1 MFYPKHGFSVWVFYH
16 LHEVHGC
23 KVGNG
28 REQKHLPQHTHMRT
42 LVHIHTHS
50 CMHRCTHTCMHTC
63 TRSHTL
69 VHAHTHAHIHA
80 CMHICIH
87 TLMHIHTHA
96 CAHTHMYTHILS
108 LDPLRSPRFK
118 RPAPRTPH
126 SAPARARGVGG
137 EGAGREPETRCAL
150 SASCAVPTA
159 LSASPAR
166 VT

>member
-28 REQKHLPQHTHMRT
+28 REQKHLPQHTHAHT
-42 LVHIHTHS
+42 HTHS
-50 CMHRCTHTCMHTC
+50 HALMHAPMHAHMHAHLYTLTYPCACTHTHIFMHVCTYVY
-63 TRSHTL
+63 TRSCIF
-69 VHAHTHAHIHA
+69 TH
-80 CMHICIH
+80 MH
-87 TLMHIHTHA
+87 
-96 CAHTHMYTHILS
+96 AHTHMYTHILS

>member
-1 MFYPKHGFSVWVFYH
+1 MQSRQWQRAKAFAP
-16 LHEVHGC
+16 
-23 KVGNG
+23 
-28 REQKHLPQHTHMRT
+28 
-42 LVHIHTHS
+42 
-50 CMHRCTHTCMHTC
+50 THTCAHSYTFTRTHAC
-63 TRSHTL
+63 TNACTHACTL
-69 VHAHTHAHIHA
+69 VHAHIPL
-80 CMHICIH
+80 CMHTH
-87 TLMHIHTHA
+87 MHIFMHVCTYVYTRSCIFTHMH
-96 CAHTHMYTHILS
+96 AHTHMYTHILS

>member
-50 CMHRCTHTCMHTC
+50 CMHRCMHTCMHTC

-69 VHAHTHAHIHA
+69 VHAHTHA

-118 RPAPRTPH
+118 RPAPRTPY

>member
-50 CMHRCTHTCMHTC
+50 CMHQCMHTCMHTC

-69 VHAHTHAHIHA
+69 VHAHTRTYS
-80 CMHICIH
+80 CMY
-87 TLMHIHTHA
+87 A
-96 CAHTHMYTHILS
+96 HMYTHAHAYSHTCMRTHTCTHIYSHWIRFAPHGLNAPLPEHPTAHQRGRGASGEKGPGAS
-108 LDPLRSPRFK
+108 LRR
-118 RPAPRTPH
+118 AAH
-126 SAPARARGVGG
+126 SALPARSR
-137 EGAGREPETRCAL
+137 RL
-150 SASCAVPTA
+150 
-159 LSASPAR
+159 
-166 VT
+166 